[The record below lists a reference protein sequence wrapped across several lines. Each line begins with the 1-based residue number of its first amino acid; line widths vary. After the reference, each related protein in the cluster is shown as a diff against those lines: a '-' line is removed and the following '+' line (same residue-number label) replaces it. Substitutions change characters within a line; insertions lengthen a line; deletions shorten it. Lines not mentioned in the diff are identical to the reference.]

1 MLIFVGVTV
10 GIVLTILFMTMII
23 LYCVKTQACCCRLD
37 SSSKHK
43 PSDVERYV
51 FLRKEKKGK
60 KVLHKKHVKLGCL
73 KLINLIWHFKNPV
86 KWLPFKTSTTFKKAT
101 LKNIYSLKWLPFE
114 IDII

>member
-51 FLRKEKKGK
+51 FFKEGKKGE
-60 KVLHKKHVKLGCL
+60 KVLHKKHVTC
-73 KLINLIWHFKNPV
+73 
-86 KWLPFKTSTTFKKAT
+86 KTRVSQAHQLDLAF
-101 LKNIYSLKWLPFE
+101 
-114 IDII
+114 